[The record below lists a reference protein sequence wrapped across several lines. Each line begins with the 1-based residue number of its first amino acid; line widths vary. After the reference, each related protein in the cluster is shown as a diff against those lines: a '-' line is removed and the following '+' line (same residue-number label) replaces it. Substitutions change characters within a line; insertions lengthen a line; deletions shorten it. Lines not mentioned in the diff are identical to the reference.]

1 MQQSHAKTAGPVSLT
16 KARVEPAPIWVL
28 VAGVVLL
35 LVALGPSFVKPA
47 STSPVRPAA
56 VTASASGTRAAI
68 R

>member
-1 MQQSHAKTAGPVSLT
+1 MQNPSAKTVGPVTLT
-16 KARVEPAPIWVL
+16 RARVEPAPIWVL

-35 LVALGPSFVKPA
+35 LLALGPSFVKPT

-56 VTASASGTRAAI
+56 MISGAPARPNG